1 MPTTVARASHA
12 SPAYIHPPRPS
23 GILSIRLI
31 LPQKF
36 PVPFRFSAP
45 LRFPSALRLFPTALA
60 LTALLLTPACKP
72 SASSPGSSASSDS
85 PASPAAHYTYTVV
98 ATYPH
103 DPEAFTQGLLFL
115 GNGQL
120 LEGTGQPGRS
130 SLRRVDLATGNV
142 LKRVNLPAPYFGE
155 GIAVIRDRIYQLTW
169 QHQKGFIYDL
179 ATLSPIR
186 DFAYTGEGWG
196 LTTDGHSL
204 ILSDGTATIRFINP
218 ETFAVTRSINVTL
231 DGRPIPQLNELE
243 FIDGEIY
250 ANIWQ
255 THTIVRIDPATG
267 RVTGVID
274 LTGILPVS
282 ERTPQTDVLNGIAYD
297 PATKRLFVTGKNW
310 PHLFEIKLL
319 PKS

>member
-1 MPTTVARASHA
+1 MCL
-12 SPAYIHPPRPS
+12 RPS
-23 GILSIRLI
+23 SFGLQPSD
-31 LPQKF
+31 LPT
-36 PVPFRFSAP
+36 
-45 LRFPSALRLFPTALA
+45 LLLA

-72 SASSPGSSASSDS
+72 STPSPASASA
-85 PASPAAHYTYTVV
+85 PASPAAHYTYTIV

-103 DPEAFTQGLLFL
+103 DPEAFTQGLQYI
-115 GNGQL
+115 GNNTL
-120 LEGTGQPGRS
+120 LEGTGLPGKS

-155 GIAVIRDRIYQLTW
+155 GITVLGDRIYQLTW

-179 ATLSPIR
+179 TTFAPVGN
-186 DFAYTGEGWG
+186 FAYTGEGWG

-204 ILSDGTATIRFINP
+204 ILSDGTATIRFLNP
-218 ETFAVTRSINVTL
+218 DTFAVTRTIDVTL
-231 DGRPIPQLNELE
+231 DGRPIPRLNELE
-243 FIDGEIY
+243 YIEGEIV

-274 LTGILPVS
+274 LTGILPAA
-282 ERTPQTDVLNGIAYD
+282 EHRPDTDVLNGIAYD

-310 PHLFEIKLL
+310 PRLFEIKLL